1 MSDHG
6 EVPAAGFGWSGAAAA
21 EIFSPGVPGTVITD
35 HVISMCLSFNFD
47 T

>member
-6 EVPAAGFGWSGAAAA
+6 EVPAAGYSWSGAAAA
-21 EIFSPGVPGTVITD
+21 ETFSPGVSGTVITD
-35 HVISMCLSFNFD
+35 HVISMCLSFDFD